1 MDIHESLGPNPLIGQ
16 RIGVYRLEE
25 EVGRGGMGA
34 VYRASRIDG
43 EFDQTVAI
51 KLIKRGMDTDLILK
65 RFRNER
71 QILAA
76 LSHPNIAFFIGG
88 GTTREGL
95 PYFVMEYVDGLPL
108 YAYCD
113 QRRLSIRERLEIFRQ
128 VCWAVSAAHTI
139 KVIHRDLKPSNIL
152 VKSDG
157 KPKLLDFGIAKV
169 LDPELMVTEI
179 DPTAT
184 ERRVM
189 TPEYASPEQIS
200 GDAVTSASDIYSL
213 GVILYELLTG
223 HRPYVLRRQ
232 LPEETARTIREDQPL
247 APSACLTRDE
257 NLIKTA
263 AANQID
269 LTAVLAARGSSLESL
284 RRELTG
290 NLDKIVLKALRKSPT
305 DRYQSAR
312 DLADDITNYLEGRN
326 VNAEF
331 FVSIANL
338 PRPKHIDRVSVAVL
352 PLANMRTASED
363 PSDEFLGIGLADAL
377 IARLSGVSRLVV
389 MPTSS
394 VLGFAGT
401 DAVEAG
407 RSLQVDYILD
417 GNIRKF
423 GERVRVSVQLLNVK
437 ESATTWA
444 QAFDERESDLLALE
458 DKISEQVARSL
469 LPQLTTEERGRLD
482 RRGTNIP
489 AAYRAYL
496 RGRYFVNRF
505 TGEHLPLA
513 VEAFNEAARL
523 DPDYAYPYVG
533 LADVYVWSAI
543 FGEMP
548 SDIALRK
555 ATELVQ
561 RAIQIDNSL
570 GEAFAV
576 LAFCI
581 FLSEWNWYD
590 AEQIALKSIEISPYH
605 PFAREFMSNFYA
617 AQGRFDEAVTEILKA
632 EELDPMSP
640 RAKLITAW
648 TYYQTRRYDEALE
661 KAEAANR
668 MQVDLPQG
676 LWHLG
681 NILIALERSG
691 EAVELLRKAVELW
704 PTSSMPKYL
713 LCFALAE
720 SGHTDEARSVAHHI
734 AAQPDAKAFF
744 AAMANVAIGEYDTAL
759 DFFEKAVDEKN
770 EWLIWFGV
778 EPKLDPIRDDPRY
791 LKILRA
797 INNPLADEPSRSQ
810 DIIFDTDERVR
821 SIAVLPFKVIGASAD
836 SSGDQFLSVGLADAV
851 TMRLSNIGR
860 FLVRPTSSVLSYV
873 NVDTDPFKAGRE
885 LGVKFVVDGIIRP
898 IAGSVRVTIQLLDVE
913 DNSTH
918 WAASFDEKFRDVL
931 ELEDL
936 ISERVIRSLL
946 PKITGEDEERLAKR
960 GTNDP
965 AAYEAYLQG
974 RYFWNQF
981 TPDALGQAI
990 NYFKKAIELDPNYA
1004 LAYVGLADFYS
1015 WAAIY
1020 GMLPPTVTF
1029 SEVHKAAH
1037 RAVELDDSLSEAHAA
1052 LGLYYS
1058 NSQKWAESER
1068 EHRRGIALNPN
1079 FPLTHEWL
1087 SAILVGSGR
1096 FDEGKQEIITAE
1108 LLDPLSLRP
1117 KVLTA
1122 WTVYQTRDYT
1132 LALEKSNELISLDPN
1147 FWQGYLQAANV
1158 LLEIGEIDRA
1168 VEYAGRACDLG
1179 GPSPLP
1185 AYARTFALGAAGKT
1199 AEALVI
1205 AERLVEAARSNYV
1218 SPYFI
1223 GMSLLGAG
1231 DSERAFH
1238 YFEAAQAEKSPWM
1251 VWWGTE
1257 PKLDRIKTD
1266 DRYWNILRQTN
1277 NPIIDLLERPIAAE

>member
-1 MDIHESLGPNPLIGQ
+1 MDIHESVGPNPMLGL

-34 VYRASRIDG
+34 VFRASRVDG
-43 EFDQTVAI
+43 EFDQIVAI

-88 GTTREGL
+88 GTTRDGL

-113 QRRLSIRERLEIFRQ
+113 QHQLTLKERLEIFRQ
-128 VCWAVSAAHTI
+128 ICWAVSAAHTI

-200 GDAVTSASDIYSL
+200 GDPVTAASDIYSL

-247 APSACLTRDE
+247 PPSACLTRDD
-257 NLIKTA
+257 NLIRTA
-263 AANQID
+263 AASQID
-269 LTAVLAARGSSLESL
+269 LSSVLAARGSSLESL

-290 NLDKIVLKALRKSPT
+290 NLDKIVLKALRKSPA

-331 FVSIANL
+331 FVSIANI

-352 PLANMRTASED
+352 PLANLRTASDD

-394 VLGFAGT
+394 VLGFAGE
-401 DAVEAG
+401 DAIEAG

-423 GERVRVSVQLLNVK
+423 GDRVRVSVQLLNVK

-444 QAFDERESDLLALE
+444 QAFDEREADLLALE

-482 RRGTNIP
+482 RRGTNVP
-489 AAYRAYL
+489 EAYRAYL

-513 VEAFNEAARL
+513 VEAFNEAAKL
-523 DPDYAYPYVG
+523 DPNYAYPYIG
-533 LADVYVWSAI
+533 LADVFVWSAI
-543 FGEMP
+543 FGEIP
-548 SDIALRK
+548 SKEALAN

-590 AEQIALKSIEISPYH
+590 SEQIALKAVELSPNH
-605 PFAREFMSNFYA
+605 PFAHECLSNFYA
-617 AQGRFDEAVTEILKA
+617 AQGRFDEAITEILKA

-640 RAKLITAW
+640 RAKLITAF
-648 TYYQTRRYDEALE
+648 TYYHSRRYDEAVE
-661 KAEAANR
+661 KARAANR
-668 MQVDLPQG
+668 MQTDFAQG

-681 NILIALERSG
+681 NVLTAREDKQ
-691 EAVELLRKAVELW
+691 EAVNVLRRSSQLLSGSAMVQYMLA
-704 PTSSMPKYL
+704 
-713 LCFALAE
+713 FALAE
-720 SGHTDEARSVAHHI
+720 NGQVDEARKI
-734 AAQPDAKAFF
+734 ADELAARTQTKAFF
-744 AAMANVAIGEYDTAL
+744 IAMAYVAAGDNDKAFEY
-759 DFFEKAVDEKN
+759 FKAAVKEKN
-770 EWLIWFGV
+770 EWMIWFGV
-778 EPKLDPIRDDPRY
+778 EPKLDPLRSDPRY
-791 LKILRA
+791 LEILKDT
-797 INNPLADEPSRSQ
+797 NNPMVADSQRSEEV
-810 DIIFDTDERVR
+810 ILDTDERIR
-821 SIAVLPFKVIGASAD
+821 SIAVLPFKVIGGSTD

-873 NVDTDPFKAGRE
+873 NIETDPFKAGRE
-885 LGVKFVVDGIIRP
+885 LGVKFVVDGMIRQVS
-898 IAGSVRVTIQLLDVE
+898 GNVRVTVQLLDVE

-918 WAASFDEKFRDVL
+918 WAASFDEKFTDVL

-936 ISERVIRSLL
+936 ISDRVIRSLL
-946 PKITGEDEERLAKR
+946 PKITGEEEQKLAKR
-960 GTNDP
+960 GTQNA

-974 RYFWNQF
+974 RFFWSQF

-990 NYFKKAIELDPNYA
+990 GHFKKAIELDPNYA
-1004 LAYVGLADFYS
+1004 IAYVGLADFYS
-1015 WAAIY
+1015 WASIY
-1020 GMLPPTVTF
+1020 GMLPPSETF
-1029 SEVHKAAH
+1029 VEVDKAAR
-1037 RAVELDDSLSEAHAA
+1037 RAVELDDSLAEAHAA

-1058 NSQKWAESER
+1058 NSQKWAEAER
-1068 EHRRGIALNPN
+1068 EHRRGIELNPN

-1087 SAILVGSGR
+1087 SAILVGTGR
-1096 FDEGKQEIITAE
+1096 YEEGRQEIVTAE
-1108 LLDPLSLRP
+1108 LLDPLALRP
-1117 KVLTA
+1117 KVLTS
-1122 WTVYQTRDYT
+1122 WTLYQARDYT
-1132 LALEKSNELISLDPN
+1132 TAVEKANEIISLDPK
-1147 FWQGYLQAANV
+1147 FLQGYLQSANV
-1158 LLEIGEIDRA
+1158 LLEFGEFDKA
-1168 VEYAGRACDLG
+1168 LNHAQKAADLG
-1179 GPSPLP
+1179 GHSPLP
-1185 AYARTFALGAAGKT
+1185 SYVLAFALSAAGKT
-1199 AEALVI
+1199 AEAKEVADRL
-1205 AERLVEAARSNYV
+1205 AEMSKTAYV
-1218 SPYFI
+1218 SPYFV
-1223 GMSLLGAG
+1223 GMCLLGAG
-1231 DSERAFH
+1231 ETDRAFEF
-1238 YFEAAQAEKSPWM
+1238 FEAAQAEKSAWM
-1251 VWWGTE
+1251 VWWGTDA
-1257 PKLDRIKTD
+1257 KLDRIRHD
-1266 DRYWNILRQTN
+1266 ERYWKILEASG
-1277 NPIIDLLERPIAAE
+1277 NPIISILQKEQAA

>member
-1 MDIHESLGPNPLIGQ
+1 MIGQ

-34 VYRASRIDG
+34 VFRASRVDG

-65 RFRNER
+65 RFKNER

-95 PYFVMEYVDGLPL
+95 PYFVMEYVNGLPL

-113 QRRLSIRERLEIFRQ
+113 KHQLPIRQRLEIFRQ
-128 VCWAVSAAHTI
+128 ICWAVSAAHTI

-152 VKSDG
+152 VKADE

-200 GDAVTSASDIYSL
+200 GDPVTTASDIYAL

-223 HRPYVLRRQ
+223 HRPYLLRRQ

-247 APSACLTRDE
+247 PPSACLTRDE
-257 NLIKTA
+257 NLIRTA
-263 AANQID
+263 AAAQID
-269 LTAVLAARGSSLESL
+269 LSSILAARGSSLESL
-284 RRELTG
+284 RRELSG
-290 NLDKIVLKALRKSPT
+290 NLDKIVLKALRKFPA

-312 DLADDITNYLEGRN
+312 EMADDITNFLEGRN

-352 PLANMRTASED
+352 PFGNLRTANDD

-394 VLGFAGT
+394 VLNFAGQ
-401 DAVEAG
+401 DAIEAG
-407 RSLQVDYILD
+407 RSLKVDYILD

-423 GERVRVSVQLLNVK
+423 ADRVRISVQLLNVA
-437 ESATTWA
+437 EGATTWA
-444 QAFDERESDLLALE
+444 QAFDEREADLLALE
-458 DKISEQVARSL
+458 DKISDQVARSL

-496 RGRYFVNRF
+496 RGRYFMNRF

-523 DPDYAYPYVG
+523 DPDYAYPYIG

-543 FGEMP
+543 FGEIP
-548 SDIALRK
+548 SKEALSK

-576 LAFCI
+576 LAFCV

-590 AEQIALKSIEISPYH
+590 SEHIALKAIELSPNH
-605 PFAREFMSNFYA
+605 PFAHECLSNFYA
-617 AQGRFDEAVTEILKA
+617 AQGRFDDAISEILKA

-640 RAKLITAW
+640 RAKLITAF
-648 TYYQTRRYDEALE
+648 TYYHARRYDEAVE
-661 KAEAANR
+661 KARAANR
-668 MQVDLPQG
+668 MQADFPQG

-681 NILIALERSG
+681 NILIAADAG
-691 EAVELLRKAVELW
+691 QEAVDVLTRADELLPNA
-704 PTSSMPKYL
+704 SMVRYML
-713 LCFALAE
+713 ALAV
-720 SGHTDEARSVAHHI
+720 GKNGQPHDARKIADELAAKPGTKPYFVGMAYI
-734 AAQPDAKAFF
+734 AAGDIDRAF
-744 AAMANVAIGEYDTAL
+744 EY
-759 DFFEKAVDEKN
+759 FQRAVDEKN
-770 EWLIWFGV
+770 EWMIWFGV
-778 EPKLDPIRDDPRY
+778 DPKLDPIRSDSRY
-791 LKILRA
+791 LELLKA
-797 INNPLADEPSRSQ
+797 TNNPLAIDKHPSEEVV
-810 DIIFDTDERVR
+810 FDTDERVR
-821 SIAVLPFKVIGASAD
+821 SIAVLPFKVIGGTTD
-836 SSGDQFLSVGLADAV
+836 GSGDQFLSLGLADAV

-860 FLVRPTSSVLSYV
+860 FLVRPTSSVLSYAR
-873 NVDTDPFKAGRE
+873 VDTDPFRAGRE
-885 LGVKFVVDGIIRP
+885 LGVKFVVDGIIRQV
-898 IAGSVRVTIQLLDVE
+898 ADNVRVTVQLLDVE
-913 DNSTH
+913 DNRIH
-918 WAASFDEKFRDVL
+918 WAASFDEKFTDVL

-936 ISERVIRSLL
+936 ISERVTRSLL
-946 PKITGEDEERLAKR
+946 PKITGEEEEKLAKR
-960 GTNDP
+960 GTQDP

-981 TPDALGQAI
+981 TPDALNLAI
-990 NYFKKAIELDPNYA
+990 TYFKKAIELDPNYA
-1004 LAYVGLADFYS
+1004 LAHVGLADFYS
-1015 WAAIY
+1015 WASIY
-1020 GMLPPTVTF
+1020 GMLPPSVTF
-1029 SEVHKAAH
+1029 QEVQKAAK
-1037 RAVELDDSLSEAHAA
+1037 RAVELDDNLAEAHAA

-1058 NSQKWAESER
+1058 NSQQWVESER
-1068 EHRRGIALNPN
+1068 EHRRGIELNPN

-1087 SAILVGSGR
+1087 SAILVGTGR
-1096 FDEGKQEIITAE
+1096 FEEGRQAIITAE
-1108 LLDPLSLRP
+1108 LLDPLALRP

-1122 WTVYQTRDYT
+1122 WTLYQARD
-1132 LALEKSNELISLDPN
+1132 LAVALEKANELIALDPN
-1147 FWQGYLQAANV
+1147 FWQGYLQAANILV
-1158 LLEIGEIDRA
+1158 EFGEMDRA
-1168 VEYAGRACDLG
+1168 VEYGRKSCELG
-1179 GPSPLP
+1179 GESPLP
-1185 AYARTFALGAAGKT
+1185 AYALSFALAGAGDT
-1199 AEALVI
+1199 SEALAI
-1205 AERLVEAARSNYV
+1205 ADKLVKASEQTYV
-1218 SPYFI
+1218 SPYFV
-1223 GMSLLGAG
+1223 GMTLLGAG
-1231 DSERAFH
+1231 DVDRAFKF
-1238 YFEAAQAEKSPWM
+1238 FETAQAEKSAWM

-1257 PKLDRIKTD
+1257 PKLNRIRD
-1266 DRYWNILRQTN
+1266 DERYWKILESSRNPIINILRN
-1277 NPIIDLLERPIAAE
+1277 ERAAP